1 MNPTRDPSIEKPLRP
16 DGLGQIAILGSRG
29 YPSTYGGYETLVRY
43 LVNDWVKR
51 GIEVTVYCRE
61 RREGLRVW
69 SEDGVRCRW
78 TPGIDS
84 VSASTLSFGLTSHL
98 DASFR
103 KFDAAL
109 VVNVANGFFL
119 PFLNRANIPVAI
131 NTDGIEWER
140 GKWGKVARRVFR
152 EGAFA
157 SSKFADVLIA
167 DSIEISRIWRDMF
180 GVESEF
186 IPYGAPLLE
195 DTPSDRIEELGLTPN
210 GFRLVVARMVPENNV
225 DLSIDALLQTEGEN
239 VIVGTGKPGNPLD
252 RRLAELNRK
261 DRVRWLGHVA
271 DQDLL
276 NQLWSHCGLYIHG
289 HSVGGTNP
297 SLLQAMGAGAPVV
310 AIDTAYNREVIA
322 DEERLY
328 RGTRKS
334 LVELIERAQGNP
346 ELRRKW
352 SQAGM
357 ETVSS
362 RYSWPAVTQGYLDAL
377 ALAAQ
382 RRHK

>member
-1 MNPTRDPSIEKPLRP
+1 
-16 DGLGQIAILGSRG
+16 
-29 YPSTYGGYETLVRY
+29 
-43 LVNDWVKR
+43 
-51 GIEVTVYCRE
+51 
-61 RREGLRVW
+61 
-69 SEDGVRCRW
+69 
-78 TPGIDS
+78 
-84 VSASTLSFGLTSHL
+84 
-98 DASFR
+98 
-103 KFDAAL
+103 
-109 VVNVANGFFL
+109 VANGFFL